1 MKTTLLFLFLA
12 TAIPLAS
19 ADTSAVHIDVSGSGT
34 PILYLPGFATPGE
47 VWEDMVNLLPDHQ
60 AHVVTYAGFGGTAPV
75 KMPWYE
81 KIKTQLADYI
91 RSNELTS
98 LTLIGHSMGGNLALE
113 LGAMLPDHVGNIII
127 VDALPCMREVMM
139 PGVPA
144 DALAYG
150 SPYNDQMLAMDE
162 AAQSAYLD
170 QMTQGMISNAED
182 QQRVKDWMLQADRKT
197 FVYGYVDLLKL
208 DSRTVLPEIQAPVL
222 ILVAG
227 QPFGEEAMKNMEK
240 QYESLAQKTVAFAA
254 ESKHYIMLDQ
264 PEWLVDACKAFLN
277 IE

>member
-12 TAIPLAS
+12 AAIPLAN
-19 ADTSAVHIDVSGSGT
+19 ADTSAVHIEVSGSGD

-47 VWEDMVNLLPDHQ
+47 VWDDMVNQFPDHQ
-60 AHVVTYAGFGGTAPV
+60 AHVVSYAGFGGLAPID
-75 KMPWYE
+75 MPWYA
-81 KIKTQLADYI
+81 KIKSQLTDYI
-91 RSNELTS
+91 RSNELTN
-98 LTLIGHSMGGNLALE
+98 LTMIGHSMGGNLALE
-113 LGAMLPDHVGNIII
+113 LGAMLPDYVENIII

-144 DALAYG
+144 DALAYD

-170 QMTQGMISNAED
+170 QMTQGMISRPDD
-182 QQRVKDWMLQADRKT
+182 QQQVKDWMLQADRKT
-197 FVYGYVDLLKL
+197 FIFGYVDLLKL
-208 DSRTVLPEIQAPVL
+208 DSRTVLPDIKAPVL

-227 QPFGEEAMKNMEK
+227 QPFGEEAMKNMQK
-240 QYESLAQKTVAFAA
+240 QYETLEQKTFAFAA

-264 PEWLVDACKAFLN
+264 PEWLVDECKAFLN

>member
-12 TAIPLAS
+12 AAIPFAT
-19 ADTSAVHIDVSGSGT
+19 ADTSAVHIDVSGSGD

-47 VWEDMVNLLPDHQ
+47 VWDDIVNQFPDHQ
-60 AHVVTYAGFGGTAPV
+60 AHLVTYAGFGGTAPLE
-75 KMPWYE
+75 MPWYD
-81 KIKTQLADYI
+81 KIKTQLANYI
-91 RSNELTS
+91 RSNELTNV
-98 LTLIGHSMGGNLALE
+98 TLIGHSMGGNLALE
-113 LGAMLPDHVGNIII
+113 LGAALPDHIDHIII
-127 VDALPCMREVMM
+127 VDALPCMRELMM

-144 DALAYG
+144 DALGYD

-162 AAQSAYLD
+162 AAQGAYLD
-170 QMTQGMISNAED
+170 QMTQGMISRPED

-208 DSRTVLPEIQAPVL
+208 DSRSVLYDIQAPVL

-227 QPFGEEAMKNMEK
+227 QPFGEEALKNMEK
-240 QYESLAQKTVAFAA
+240 QYEKLEQKTFAFAA

-264 PEWLVDACKAFLN
+264 PEWLVRTCKSFLGQ
-277 IE
+277 